1 MRIKQFVNLEWKQFF
16 RSANFGKSIAIKI
29 FMGFMALYMVS
40 AFLFIGVFLY
50 KILKKLFPE
59 IDPIVVVNNYLIYWV
74 LLELVVRYFMQK
86 LPVLNIKPLLTLPI
100 SRHKITNYVLTKS
113 ALSPFNVMS
122 LFWIVPFCITLLIKG
137 YPVIKVLSWFV
148 SLLCIVLVVNFLNF
162 LINKKNVYFYSILG
176 VLIAAIGLEYYNV
189 FEISAF
195 CGKGFNML
203 YDNPILVAI
212 PIVLLALTYYLNYKN
227 LRGVLFLDASL
238 KQKTEEAKTQDLT
251 WTNRFG
257 DIAPFLQLD
266 LKLIWRNKRPRMTVF
281 LSLLF
286 LLYGLYF
293 YMNDKMLELPVVLV
307 FAGIFIT
314 GMFLSNFGQFIPSW
328 DSSYYSM
335 MMSQNIPLR
344 KYLDSK
350 AGLITF
356 SVVVL
361 FLLSIPYVYFGWEV
375 LALNLACA
383 LYNIGVNMPLV
394 LLISSMNKKRIDLEK
409 SPMMN
414 TQGMS
419 AAQWIIIFPF
429 LGIPVLIFLIT
440 FLVSNNIIA
449 TIVLGAVGVIGILFR
464 NVLLNKITEIYRS
477 KKYAMVAGF
486 KEQN

>member
-1 MRIKQFVNLEWKQFF
+1 MRVKQFVNLEWKQFF

-29 FMGFMALYMVS
+29 FMGFMALYM
-40 AFLFIGVFLY
+40 AGLFLFIGVILF
-50 KILKKLFPE
+50 KALKKFFPE
-59 IDPIVVVNNYLIYWV
+59 LDPVVVVNNYLVYWV
-74 LLELVVRYFMQK
+74 LSELVLRYFMQK

-113 ALSPFNVMS
+113 ALSPFNVLS
-122 LFWIVPFCITLLIKG
+122 LFWIIPFCVTLLFNE
-137 YPVIKVLSWFV
+137 YPVINVLTWFV
-148 SLLCIVLVVNFLNF
+148 SLLCIVLIVNFLNF

-176 VLIAAIGLEYYNV
+176 VLIATIGLEYYKI
-189 FEISAF
+189 FEISTV
-195 CGKGFNML
+195 CGRAFNML
-203 YDNPILVAI
+203 YDNPILVLI
-212 PIVLLALTYYLNYKN
+212 PIGLLVLVYYLNYKN
-227 LRGVLFLDASL
+227 LRGILFLDASL

-281 LSLLF
+281 LSILF

-293 YMNDKMLELPVVLV
+293 YMNDKMLELPIMLV
-307 FAGIFIT
+307 FAGIFMT

-383 LYNIGVNMPLV
+383 LYNIGVNMPMV

-429 LGIPVLIFLIT
+429 LGLPVLIYSIPFL
-440 FLVSNNIIA
+440 LSNNIIA

-464 NVLLNKITEIYRS
+464 NILLNKITEIYRS

>member
-1 MRIKQFVNLEWKQFF
+1 M
-16 RSANFGKSIAIKI
+16 
-29 FMGFMALYMVS
+29 
-40 AFLFIGVFLY
+40 
-50 KILKKLFPE
+50 
-59 IDPIVVVNNYLIYWV
+59 
-74 LLELVVRYFMQK
+74 LL
-86 LPVLNIKPLLTLPI
+86 
-100 SRHKITNYVLTKS
+100 SRN
-113 ALSPFNVMS
+113 
-122 LFWIVPFCITLLIKG
+122 
-137 YPVIKVLSWFV
+137 
-148 SLLCIVLVVNFLNF
+148 
-162 LINKKNVYFYSILG
+162 
-176 VLIAAIGLEYYNV
+176 LEYYKI
-189 FEISAF
+189 FEVSAF

-203 YDNPILVAI
+203 YNNPILVLI
-212 PIVLLALTYYLNYKN
+212 PIGLLVLVYYLNYKN
-227 LRGVLFLDASL
+227 LRGILFLDASL

-281 LSLLF
+281 LSILF

-293 YMNDKMLELPVVLV
+293 YMNDKMLELPIVLV
-307 FAGIFIT
+307 FAGIFMT

-383 LYNIGVNMPLV
+383 LYNIGVNMPMV

-429 LGIPVLIFLIT
+429 LGLPVLIYSIPFL
-440 FLVSNNIIA
+440 LSNDIIA

-464 NVLLNKITEIYRS
+464 NILLNKITEIYRS

>member
-1 MRIKQFVNLEWKQFF
+1 MIKHFINLEWKQFL

-29 FMGFMALYMVS
+29 FMGFMALYM
-40 AFLFIGVFLY
+40 AGLFLFIGVILF
-50 KILKKLFPE
+50 KALKKFFPE
-59 IDPIVVVNNYLIYWV
+59 LDPVVVVNNYLVYWV
-74 LLELVVRYFMQK
+74 LSELVLRYFMQK

-113 ALSPFNVMS
+113 ALSPFNVLS
-122 LFWIVPFCITLLIKG
+122 LFWIIPFCITLLFNE
-137 YPVIKVLSWFV
+137 YPVINVLTWFV
-148 SLLCIVLVVNFLNF
+148 SLLCIVLIVNFLNF

-176 VLIAAIGLEYYNV
+176 VLIATIGLEYYKI
-189 FEISAF
+189 FEVSAF

-203 YDNPILVAI
+203 YNNPILVLI
-212 PIVLLALTYYLNYKN
+212 PIGLLVLVYYLNYKN
-227 LRGVLFLDASL
+227 LRGILFLDASL

-281 LSLLF
+281 LSILF

-293 YMNDKMLELPVVLV
+293 YMNDKMLELPIVLV
-307 FAGIFIT
+307 FAGIFMT

-383 LYNIGVNMPLV
+383 LYNIGVNMPMV

-429 LGIPVLIFLIT
+429 LGLPVLIYSIPFL
-440 FLVSNNIIA
+440 LSNDIIA

-464 NVLLNKITEIYRS
+464 NILLNKITEIYRS

>member
-16 RSANFGKSIAIKI
+16 RSANFGKSIGIKI
-29 FMGFMALYMVS
+29 FMGFMALYFAVV
-40 AFLFIGVFLY
+40 FLIMGILLY
-50 KILKKLFPE
+50 KILGKFFPDV
-59 IDPIVVVNNYLIYWV
+59 DPIVSLNNYLIYWI
-74 LLELVVRYFMQK
+74 LFELVFRYFMQK
-86 LPVLNIKPLLTLPI
+86 LPVLNIKPLLILPI
-100 SRHKITNYVLTKS
+100 SRQKITNYVLTKS
-113 ALSPFNVMS
+113 ALSPFNILS
-122 LFWIVPFCITLLIKG
+122 LFWIIPFCITLLVNG
-137 YPVIKVLSWFV
+137 YPIVNVMSWFI
-148 SLLCIVLVVNFLNF
+148 SLLCLVLIVNFLNF
-162 LINKKNVYFYSILG
+162 LINKKNLYFYSILS
-176 VLIAAIGLEYYNV
+176 VLIVAIGLEYYKI
-189 FEISAF
+189 FEISAV
-195 CGKGFNML
+195 CGKAFNTL
-203 YDNPILVAI
+203 YNNPILTLI
-212 PIVLLALTYYLNYKN
+212 PIGFLGLVYYLNYKN
-227 LRGVLFLDASL
+227 LRGLLFLDASL

-293 YMNDKMLELPVVLV
+293 YMNDKMLEIPVVLV

-361 FLLSIPYVYFGWEV
+361 FLLSTPYVYFGWEV
-375 LALNLACA
+375 LVLNLACA
-383 LYNIGVNMPLV
+383 LYNIGINMPMV
-394 LLISSMNKKRIDLEK
+394 LFISSMNKKRIDLEK

-429 LGIPVLIFLIT
+429 LGLPVLIYLIPY
-440 FLVSNNIIA
+440 LISNAIIA
-449 TIVLGAVGVIGILFR
+449 TIVLGAVGVVGILFR
-464 NVLLNKITEIYRS
+464 NTLLNKITEIYRS

>member
-16 RSANFGKSIAIKI
+16 RSANFGKSIGIKI
-29 FMGFMALYMVS
+29 FMGFMALYFAVV
-40 AFLFIGVFLY
+40 FLIMGILLY
-50 KILKKLFPE
+50 KILGKFFPDV
-59 IDPIVVVNNYLIYWV
+59 DPIVSLNNYLIYWI
-74 LLELVVRYFMQK
+74 LFELVFRYFMQK
-86 LPVLNIKPLLTLPI
+86 LPVLNIKPLLILPI
-100 SRHKITNYVLTKS
+100 SRQKITNYVLTKS
-113 ALSPFNVMS
+113 ALSPFNILS
-122 LFWIVPFCITLLIKG
+122 LFWIIPFCITLLVNG
-137 YPVIKVLSWFV
+137 YPIVNVMSWFI
-148 SLLCIVLVVNFLNF
+148 SLLCLVLIVNFLNF
-162 LINKKNVYFYSILG
+162 LINKKNLYFYSILS
-176 VLIAAIGLEYYNV
+176 VLIVAIGLEYYKI
-189 FEISAF
+189 FEISAV
-195 CGKGFNML
+195 CGKAFNTL
-203 YDNPILVAI
+203 YNNPILTLI
-212 PIVLLALTYYLNYKN
+212 PIGFLGLVYYLNYKN
-227 LRGVLFLDASL
+227 LRSLLFLDASL

-293 YMNDKMLELPVVLV
+293 YMNDKMLEIPVVLV

-361 FLLSIPYVYFGWEV
+361 FLLSTPYVYFGWEV
-375 LALNLACA
+375 LVLNLACA
-383 LYNIGVNMPLV
+383 LYNIGINMPMV
-394 LLISSMNKKRIDLEK
+394 LFISSMNKKRIDLEK

-419 AAQWIIIFPF
+419 EAQWIIIFPF
-429 LGIPVLIFLIT
+429 LGLPVLIYLIPY
-440 FLVSNNIIA
+440 LISNAIIA
-449 TIVLGAVGVIGILFR
+449 TIVLGAVGVVGILFR
-464 NVLLNKITEIYRS
+464 NTLLNKITEIYRS

>member
-1 MRIKQFVNLEWKQFF
+1 MRVKQFVSLEWKQFF

-29 FMGFMALYMVS
+29 FMGFMALYMIG

-50 KILKKLFPE
+50 KILKKLVPDL
-59 IDPIVVVNNYLIYWV
+59 DPIEVINNYLIYWI
-74 LLELVVRYFMQK
+74 LIELVIRYFMQK
-86 LPVLNIKPLLTLPI
+86 LPVLNIKPLLTLAI

-113 ALSPFNVMS
+113 ALSFFNVMS
-122 LFWIVPFCITLLIKG
+122 LFWIIPFCITLLIKG
-137 YPVIKVLSWFV
+137 YPVINVLPWFV
-148 SLLCIVLVVNFLNF
+148 SLVCIVLIINFLNF

-176 VLIAAIGLEYYNV
+176 VLILAIGLEYYNI
-189 FEISAF
+189 FEISAV
-195 CGKGFNML
+195 CGKAFNVL
-203 YDNPILVAI
+203 YNNPILTIV
-212 PIVLLALTYYLNYKN
+212 PIIILALVYYLNYKN
-227 LRGVLFLDASL
+227 LRGLLFLDASL

-281 LSLLF
+281 LSILF

-293 YMNDKMLELPVVLV
+293 YTNDKMLEMPVILV

-375 LALNLACA
+375 LVINFACA
-383 LYNIGVNMPLV
+383 LYNIGINMPMV

-429 LGIPVLIFLIT
+429 LGLPVVIYLIPYLL
-440 FLVSNNIIA
+440 SNAIIA
-449 TIVLGAVGVIGILFR
+449 SIVLGSVGVIGILFR
-464 NVLLNKITEIYRS
+464 NLILNKITEIYRS